1 MSQRLSS
8 TRKHPI
14 TGEDIAPLWFDQNG
28 IAFYPLMGA
37 APDDDDEDGDDE
49 DGSDDDGDDG
59 DGGEDGSEGQDKSGN
74 GGKITQEQF
83 EALEKRMKAADKR
96 ASEAEKRAKALE
108 DKDKDEATKTAERLT
123 EVEAELKAAKE
134 TVSDLTLKNAFLS
147 SNDVAWH
154 DPDVALSNADLSEVL
169 QDDGTVDKKALKKAL
184 EDLSKSKPFLVKPKE
199 DGDDKDEPSGPTG
212 VNAGSGK
219 KHKKEALDEQRL
231 REKYPAL
238 YA

>member
-14 TGEDIAPLWFDQNG
+14 TGEEIAPLWFDQNG
-28 IAFYPLMGA
+28 IAFYPPMGA
-37 APDDDDEDGDDE
+37 APDDDGDGD
-49 DGSDDDGDDG
+49 GGQDGDGDGDG
-59 DGGEDGSEGQDKSGN
+59 DGGEDGSEGQDGSGD
-74 GGKITQEQF
+74 GGKKDDEDV
-83 EALEKRMKAADKR
+83 EALRKRMVAADKR
-96 ASEAEKRAKALE
+96 AAAAEKRAKELE

-123 EVEAELKAAKE
+123 EVEAENKALKE
-134 TVSDLTLKNAFLS
+134 QVSDLTLRNAFLS
-147 SNDVAWH
+147 ANDVSWH
-154 DPDVALSNADLSEVL
+154 DPDVALSNADLEGVM
-169 QDDGTVDKKALKKAL
+169 QEDGTVDKKALKKAL

-199 DGDDKDEPSGPTG
+199 DGDDGEEPSGPTG

-231 REKYPAL
+231 RQKYPAL